1 MAITY
6 LPPVRHVLPLTT
18 VRRTREL
25 PASGAVTV
33 RVNEKVQAQDVLGEA
48 EVAPKH
54 FFLDLARGLG
64 VGETQVQRYI
74 VKQPGD
80 SVNADEIIAGPAG
93 VARRTVRAPSDGQI
107 ISFGRGKVLFQSR
120 GRVAEVRAGFPGV
133 VIASDGVKR
142 VTLETTGA
150 LIEGVWGNGKQ
161 DFGLMRM
168 VGEGPRS
175 RLQTRL
181 MDIQLRGAVIVAGL
195 CDHPAPLQQA
205 GELSLRGLIL
215 GGMAAAL
222 IPMAMRLPYPLV
234 VLGGFGDFPISA
246 PVFNLLAGNVGR
258 EVAVEGRTPG
268 AYETYGPEVII
279 PMPSERSIDLPEDV
293 IPLEPGVRVRIVR
306 APLQGVVG
314 EIREILPRAEEMPS
328 RMLARSAVV
337 KIEGSAPARVPL
349 ANLEILG

>member
-25 PASGAVTV
+25 PAAGAVTV

-48 EVAPKH
+48 EVSPKH

-64 VGETQVQRYI
+64 VPEIQVQKYLE
-74 VKQPGD
+74 KQTGD
-80 SVNADEIIAGPAG
+80 LVNADEIIAGPAG
-93 VARRTVRAPSDGQI
+93 VARRTVRAPSDGRI
-107 ISFGRGKVLFQSR
+107 ISFAGGKVLFQVR
-120 GRVAEVRAGFPGV
+120 GRKAEVKAGFPGLI
-133 VIASDGVKR
+133 IATDGVRR

-150 LIEGVWGNGKQ
+150 LIQGVWGNGKQ
-161 DFGLMRM
+161 DYGLMRM
-168 VGEGPRS
+168 VGDGPRS

-181 MDIQLRGAVIVAGL
+181 MDIQLRGAVIVAGQ

-222 IPMAMRLPYPLV
+222 IPMARGLPYPIV

-246 PVFNLLAGNVGR
+246 PIFNLLASNAGR
-258 EVAVEGRTPG
+258 EVAVEGRTPSS
-268 AYETYGPEVII
+268 YEIYGPEVII
-279 PMPSERSIDLPEDV
+279 PLPSDHSVELPEDV
-293 IPLEPGVRVRIVR
+293 IPLGPGVRVRILR

-314 EIREILPRAEEMPS
+314 EVREILPRAEEMPS
-328 RMLARSAVV
+328 GMLARTAVV
-337 KIEGSAPARVPL
+337 SIEGSGPARVPL
-349 ANLEILG
+349 ANLEVLG